1 MPVAPGESA
10 TLWYD
15 SGQPTPEPV
24 AAVFIDGTVV
34 GTALTA
40 DGFDMI
46 RGIKDFREAEQRE
59 QARWIELLRADL
71 RIETLRAELARVPSA
86 RPTNSV
92 ESGTRGVSSDV
103 DSLVNNNRNMSDK
116 DLVELVVRNLQDARN
131 EAIRN
136 GKVN

>member
-1 MPVAPGESA
+1 V

-15 SGQPTPEPV
+15 SAGQPTPEVV
-24 AAVFIDGTVV
+24 AAIFIDGTVA
-34 GTALTA
+34 GTASTA

-59 QARWIELLRADL
+59 QAR
-71 RIETLRAELARVPSA
+71 AELARVPAA

-103 DSLVNNNRNMSDK
+103 DSIVNNNHNISDK

-131 EAIRN
+131 ESIRN